1 MEANNFTEYQNFTTH
16 NVIQFL
22 DNSRKFNILFTTLFI
37 FIGLFGNFLTIYNFF
52 HKKSR
57 INSSNIFLL
66 CLALNDSWYLIIHFF
81 ENTLNSLKQIYS
93 ENTTLYK
100 FIHMINLSDK
110 FVFSCILFRYQSIN

>member
-1 MEANNFTEYQNFTTH
+1 MEANNFTGYQNFTTH

>member
-1 MEANNFTEYQNFTTH
+1 MEANNSTEYQNFTNH

-22 DNSRKFNILFTTLFI
+22 DNSGKFNILFTTLFI
-37 FIGLFGNFLTIYNFF
+37 FIGLIGNFLTIYNFF
-52 HKKSR
+52 HKKNR

-93 ENTTLYK
+93 EYTTLYK

>member
-22 DNSRKFNILFTTLFI
+22 DNSRKLNILFTTLFI

>member
-1 MEANNFTEYQNFTTH
+1 MEANNSTEYQNFTNH

-22 DNSRKFNILFTTLFI
+22 DNSGKFNILFTTLFI
-37 FIGLFGNFLTIYNFF
+37 FIGLIGNFLTIYNFF
-52 HKKSR
+52 HKKNR

-93 ENTTLYK
+93 E
-100 FIHMINLSDK
+100 FP
-110 FVFSCILFRYQSIN
+110 YQGLLEYIIYIVHVV